1 MTLFAVIV
9 PVMVMFS
16 GKVVEIF
23 VSPLPSKFA
32 EPFTAPER
40 VIARAVASFSA
51 LVAAPP
57 AEEEPA

>member
-9 PVMVMFS
+9 PGTVMFS
-16 GKVVEIF
+16 GKVVGIF
-23 VSPLPSKFA
+23 ASPLPSKFA

-40 VIARAVASFSA
+40 VIARAVESFSA